1 MPAPT
6 APEDRRI
13 RPDDRRRGGLS
24 ARDIRV
30 QANGTMLVQ
39 RVDVD
44 VEPGEFCAIIGASGA
59 GKSTLLRVLAGVNAP
74 SAGEVTVDGEIVA
87 LSTDAVGYVPTGDL
101 VHPQL
106 TVREAFRYAAALRA
120 HDVSEDER
128 LRRVES
134 VLDELHMTHRGDAQV
149 RSLSDGERR
158 RVACGT
164 ELVGDP
170 SVVILDEPT
179 SGLDPG
185 LERRMMVLLRELAD
199 RGRAV
204 LISTH
209 ATGSLRQCDRIIVM
223 ASGGRVAFVGSH
235 DETLAHFGAKTIDEV
250 YELAERSGAGVPPV
264 AVPVGDGVAAQTSTA
279 TAKRQGLP
287 PMTSQIMTL
296 ASRYALCLRRDAR
309 SLGLLIGQAPV
320 IGIAIGLT
328 VPGGVLSDPI
338 FGAFYGVLLSFMIV
352 IGAVWLG
359 LIAACR
365 EIARERSSLLREAAV
380 GVRLDAYIL
389 SKCAVILPLVA
400 FQSLLLLI
408 PVIIL
413 QPPNGALTQY
423 AGVLAVT
430 IVAAWGAVVIGL
442 LISVLV
448 QSAGQATTILP
459 LVVIPQ
465 LLLAGALIPPSQ
477 MIPPVKALSDITLA
491 RWALGGIGNSLQLG
505 PAISSDLASVT
516 GLAGSFFNQGILQPM
531 MMIGLLSL
539 VLLVFTVIILDRRV
553 GNAIYDEYDLIDDGP
568 GPGPSAARA
577 ASPVTG

>member
-1 MPAPT
+1 
-6 APEDRRI
+6 
-13 RPDDRRRGGLS
+13 
-24 ARDIRV
+24 
-30 QANGTMLVQ
+30 MLVQ
-39 RVDVD
+39 PVDVD
-44 VEPGEFCAIIGASGA
+44 VRPGEFCAIIGASGA

-87 LSTDAVGYVPTGDL
+87 LATDAVGYVPTGDL

-120 HDVSEDER
+120 DDVAADER
-128 LRRVES
+128 ERRVES
-134 VLDELHMTHRGDAQV
+134 VLEELHMTHRGDAQV

-158 RVACGT
+158 RVACGA

-185 LERRMMVLLRELAD
+185 LERRLMVLLRELAD

-204 LISTH
+204 LVSTH
-209 ATGSLRQCDRIIVM
+209 ATGSLRICDRIIVM

-235 DETLAHFGAKTIDEV
+235 DETLAHFGAQTIDEV
-250 YELAERSGAGVPPV
+250 YALAELSAS
-264 AVPVGDGVAAQTSTA
+264 AVPSAAPVGTQGVAGQTSTGA
-279 TAKRQGLP
+279 AKRKGLP
-287 PMTSQIMTL
+287 PMASQVRTL
-296 ASRYALCLRRDAR
+296 SSRYALCLRRDAR

-320 IGIAIGLT
+320 IGVAIGLT
-328 VPGGVLSDPI
+328 VPSSVLSDPV

-365 EIARERSSLLREAAV
+365 EIARERTALMREVAV
-380 GVRLDAYIL
+380 GVRLDAYVI
-389 SKCAVILPLVA
+389 SKCVVIFPLVA
-400 FQSLLLLI
+400 FQSVLLLL
-408 PVIIL
+408 PVATL

-423 AGVLAVT
+423 AGVLSVV

-448 QSAGQATTILP
+448 QNAGQATTVLP

-465 LLLAGALIPPSQ
+465 LLLAGALIPPTQ
-477 MIPPVKALSDITLA
+477 MIAPIKALSDITLA
-491 RWALGGIGNSLQLG
+491 RWALGGIGNALQLG
-505 PAISSDLASVT
+505 PAISSDLATVT
-516 GLAGSFFNQGILQPM
+516 GLSGSFFNQGILQPM
-531 MMIGLLSL
+531 LMIALLSL
-539 VLLVFTVIILDRRV
+539 ILLVFTVIILDRRV
-553 GNAIYDEYDLIDDGP
+553 GDAIYDEYDLIDDDGP
-568 GPGPSAARA
+568 GHDGGRPATAV
-577 ASPVTG
+577 AS

>member
-1 MPAPT
+1 MPDPT
-6 APEDRRI
+6 APEGRRT
-13 RPDDRRRGGLS
+13 RPDDPRRRGLS
-24 ARDIRV
+24 ARGVRV
-30 QANGTMLVQ
+30 QAEGTTLVQ

-87 LSTDAVGYVPTGDL
+87 YATDAVGYVPTGDL

-106 TVREAFRYAAALRA
+106 TVREAFGYAAALRA
-120 HDVSEDER
+120 HDVTEEER

-134 VLDELHMTHRGDAQV
+134 VLEELHMTHRGDAQV
-149 RSLSDGERR
+149 HSLSDGERR

-209 ATGSLRQCDRIIVM
+209 ATGSLRLCDRIIVM

-235 DETLAHFGAKTIDEV
+235 DETLGHFGAQTIDEV
-250 YELAERSGAGVPPV
+250 YELAERSTSS
-264 AVPVGDGVAAQTSTA
+264 VAAVTTGGGYSITGQTSTE
-279 TAKRQGLP
+279 TAKRRGLP
-287 PMTSQIMTL
+287 PMVSQIQTL
-296 ASRYALCLRRDAR
+296 SSRYALCLRRDAR

-328 VPGGVLSDPI
+328 VPGNVLSDPF

-359 LIAACR
+359 LIAAAR
-365 EIARERSSLLREAAV
+365 EIARERSSLLREVAV
-380 GVRLDAYIL
+380 GVRLDAYVL
-389 SKCAVILPLVA
+389 SKCVVILPLVA

-408 PVIIL
+408 PVVVL
-413 QPPNGALTQY
+413 QPPDGSVTQY

-430 IVAAWGAVVIGL
+430 IVAAWGAVIIGL

-477 MIPPVKALSDITLA
+477 MIPPVKALSDLTLA
-491 RWALGGIGNSLQLG
+491 RWALGGIGDSLQLG
-505 PAISSDLASVT
+505 PAISSDLATVT
-516 GLAGSFFNQGILQPM
+516 GLTGSFFNQGILQPM

-539 VLLVFTVIILDRRV
+539 IVLVFTVIILERRV
-553 GNAIYDEYDLIDDGP
+553 SNVIYDEYDLIDDGP
-568 GPGPSAARA
+568 GPSGARGA
-577 ASPVTG
+577 TPVTS